1 METLFMEERN
11 TASFVK
17 PEWPDEEFQVSA
29 VFNTIPLKYFLWDF
43 EIQQGSPFN
52 KKEMIGTTIFTNN
65 PIAPPETE
73 EDDFEIGYFNDDY
86 DIVAKV
92 PVTKSF
98 KVKVKIRSISRL
110 QPKVFI
116 DNDELNQL
124 P

>member
-1 METLFMEERN
+1 METLFMEEKN
-11 TASFVK
+11 TASQIQTQ
-17 PEWPDEEFQVSA
+17 WPDQEVQISS
-29 VFNTIPLKYFLWDF
+29 VFYNTHLKYLMRDLKVL
-43 EIQQGSPFN
+43 QDSPFI
-52 KKEMIGTTIFTNN
+52 KKEMIGTTIYTNN

-86 DIVAKV
+86 DFVAKV